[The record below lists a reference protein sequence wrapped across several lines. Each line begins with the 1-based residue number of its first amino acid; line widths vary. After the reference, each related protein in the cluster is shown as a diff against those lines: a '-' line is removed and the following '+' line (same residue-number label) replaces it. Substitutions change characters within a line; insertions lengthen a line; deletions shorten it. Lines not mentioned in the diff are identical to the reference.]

1 VRKREFIDQKLRFS
15 AKKGVSLSIKA
26 RAETPPAR
34 VETPAAR
41 VETPAARVETP
52 AARAKTK
59 LDHPERKKGSNFA
72 KTGGAFLP

>member
-41 VETPAARVETP
+41 VETPAAR
-52 AARAKTK
+52 AKTK

>member
-41 VETPAARVETP
+41 
-52 AARAKTK
+52 AKTK